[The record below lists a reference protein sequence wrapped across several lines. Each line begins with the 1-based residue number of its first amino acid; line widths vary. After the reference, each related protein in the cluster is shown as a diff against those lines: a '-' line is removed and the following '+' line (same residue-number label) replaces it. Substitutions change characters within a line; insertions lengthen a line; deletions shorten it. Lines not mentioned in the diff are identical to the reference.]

1 MVAIRTET
9 VTDVH
14 HWNENLFSF
23 KTTRQDSFRFDNG
36 QFVML
41 GMKVDDKPLLRA
53 YSLVSANYEEYLE
66 FLSIKVEGGNLTS
79 RLQHL
84 KKGDQ
89 ILVSNKPV
97 GSLIIDNL
105 TPGKRLLLL
114 ATGTGIAP
122 FISIIKDPDTYDR
135 FEEIILVHGVRQVND
150 LAYKEYLT
158 NHLPKDEYIGK
169 SVAEQFTY
177 MPTVTRDEFERKG
190 RITKLIA
197 DGNIMLDPKIDR
209 IMLCGSQDMLD
220 DLSKLLDKRG
230 FSISPRQ
237 GDPGDY
243 VMERSFVEQ

>member
-23 KTTRQDSFRFDNG
+23 KTTRQDTFRFSNG
-36 QFVML
+36 HFVML
-41 GMKVDDKPLLRA
+41 GLKVDDKPILRA

-66 FLSIKVEGGNLTS
+66 FLSIKVADGKLTS
-79 RLQHL
+79 KLQHL
-84 KKGDQ
+84 QKGDK
-89 ILVSNKPV
+89 ILISNKPV
-97 GSLIIDNL
+97 GTLIIDNL
-105 TPGKRLLLL
+105 TPSKRLLLL

-135 FEEIILVHGVRQVND
+135 FEEIVLVHGVRQVND

-169 SVAEQFTY
+169 NVRDQFTY
-177 MPTVTRDEFERKG
+177 LPTVSRDEFERQG
-190 RITKLIA
+190 RITKLIS
-197 DGNIMLDPKIDR
+197 DGDIMLDPKTDR
-209 IMLCGSQDMLD
+209 IMLCGSKDMLE
-220 DLSKLLDKRG
+220 DLSKLLDERG

>member
-1 MVAIRTET
+1 MIAIRTET

-105 TPGKRLLLL
+105 TPSKRLLLL

-169 SVAEQFTY
+169 NAAEQFTY

-220 DLSKLLDKRG
+220 DLSKLLDEQG

>member
-9 VTDVH
+9 VIDVH

-23 KTTRQDSFRFDNG
+23 KTTRQDSFRFNNG
-36 QFVML
+36 QFIML

-66 FLSIKVEGGNLTS
+66 FLSIKVGGGALTS
-79 RLQHL
+79 KLQHL

-97 GSLIIDNL
+97 GTLVIDNL
-105 TPGKRLLLL
+105 TPCKRLLLL

-122 FISIIKDPDTYDR
+122 FISIIKDPETYSR
-135 FEEIILVHGVRQVND
+135 FEEIMLVHGVRQVND

-158 NHLPKDEYIGK
+158 NHLPDDEYIGK
-169 SVAEQFTY
+169 NVQDQFTY
-177 MPTVTRDEFERKG
+177 LPTVTRDEFERKG
-190 RITKLIA
+190 RIIKLIA
-197 DGNIMLDPKIDR
+197 DGDIVLDPKTDR
-209 IMLCGSQDMLD
+209 IMLCGSKDMLD

-230 FSISPRQ
+230 FSVSPRQ

-243 VMERSFVEQ
+243 VVERAFVK

>member
-1 MVAIRTET
+1 MIAIRTET
-9 VTDVH
+9 VTDIH

-23 KTTRQDSFRFDNG
+23 KTTRPDSFRFDNG

-41 GMKVDDKPLLRA
+41 GIKVDDKPLLRA

-79 RLQHL
+79 KLQHL
-84 KKGDQ
+84 EKGDE
-89 ILVSNKPV
+89 ILISNKPV
-97 GSLIIDNL
+97 GTLVIDNL
-105 TPGKRLLLL
+105 TPSKRLLLL

-158 NHLPKDEYIGK
+158 DHLPKEEYIGK
-169 SVAEQFTY
+169 NVQDQFTY
-177 MPTVTRDEFERKG
+177 LPTVTRDEFERRG
-190 RITKLIA
+190 RITKLI
-197 DGNIMLDPKIDR
+197 DNDDLILDPKTDR
-209 IMLCGSQDMLD
+209 IMLCGSKDMLA
-220 DLSKLLDKRG
+220 DLSKLLDERG
-230 FSISPRQ
+230 FSVSPRQ

-243 VMERSFVEQ
+243 VMERSFVE

>member
-23 KTTRQDSFRFDNG
+23 KTTRQDSFRFGNG

-41 GMKVDDKPLLRA
+41 GMNVDDKPLLRA

-66 FLSIKVEGGNLTS
+66 FLSIKVEGGSLTS
-79 RLQHL
+79 KLQHL
-84 KKGDQ
+84 KKGDK
-89 ILVSNKPV
+89 ILISNKPV
-97 GSLIIDNL
+97 GTLVIDNL
-105 TPGKRLLLL
+105 TPSKRLLLL

-122 FISIIKDPDTYDR
+122 FISVIKDPDTYDR

-158 NHLPKDEYIGK
+158 NHLPEDEYIGRN
-169 SVAEQFTY
+169 VQDQFTY
-177 MPTVTRDEFERKG
+177 LPTVTRDKFERRG
-190 RITKLIA
+190 RITKLID
-197 DGNIMLDPKIDR
+197 DGDLILDPKTDR

-220 DLSKLLDKRG
+220 DLSARLDERG
-230 FSISPRQ
+230 FNVSPRQ